1 MHEEQ
6 GAMTKFYVQSGN
18 LRLVIAANNSRGAA
32 LWAVH
37 RALSATL
44 PFAGEESEN
53 PTNGEAHRFKLAE
66 GIAVSQR
73 GFDRDD
79 SRRFATLDIVTEWS
93 QLVSALSRLEQ
104 DLLEPALEAAL

>member
-6 GAMTKFYVQSGN
+6 AAMTKFYVQSGN

-44 PFAGEESEN
+44 PFAGEDGEN
-53 PTNGEAHRFKLAE
+53 PISGDAPRFKLAE

-93 QLVSALSRLEQ
+93 QLVLALSRLEQ
-104 DLLEPALEAAL
+104 DLLEPALQAAL